1 MTTKEFKFTDEEFD
15 EALERAKAR
24 GLLTEGPLDP
34 DGERTLIPNK
44 KLIKKEI
51 ENYRKLR
58 KQLTQKLEELTIETI
73 REHEPEGI
81 ESKQLWYK
89 VRAKWFEL
97 NLPLIPEIENYG
109 DDDDND
115 NE

>member
-1 MTTKEFKFTDEEFD
+1 MDYKFTDEEFD

-24 GLLTEGPLDP
+24 GLLSEGPPDP

-58 KQLTQKLEELTIETI
+58 KQLTQKLEELTIQTVYEN
-73 REHEPEGI
+73 PEGI
-81 ESKQLWYK
+81 EGKQLWYK

-109 DDDDND
+109 GDDDDDND